1 MSNIIEYRYVMLENV
16 IQECLQHIR
25 NGETEFE
32 LDVEDLTD
40 FELDYI
46 TKEVEKRM

>member
-16 IQECLQHIR
+16 IQECLRKIR

-32 LDVEDLTD
+32 VDADDLTD
-40 FELDYI
+40 DEIQYVAQ
-46 TKEVEKRM
+46 EVENRK